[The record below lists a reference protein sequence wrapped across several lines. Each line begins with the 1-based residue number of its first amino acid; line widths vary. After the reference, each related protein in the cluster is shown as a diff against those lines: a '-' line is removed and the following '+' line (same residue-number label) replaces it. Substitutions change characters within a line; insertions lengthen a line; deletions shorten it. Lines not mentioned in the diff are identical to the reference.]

1 MGGRENANANVKSTN
16 FKPNSLVNGQK
27 TLPPPLP
34 SISFLGLSTPMA
46 SSPSA
51 RRRGEGG
58 AMDGIED
65 VQIQDANGD
74 EDVRG
79 RPTLVKRM
87 FFLFSPFFF
96 FRLFVSKSLN

>member
-1 MGGRENANANVKSTN
+1 
-16 FKPNSLVNGQK
+16 
-27 TLPPPLP
+27 
-34 SISFLGLSTPMA
+34 
-46 SSPSA
+46 
-51 RRRGEGG
+51 
-58 AMDGIED
+58 MDGIED
-65 VQIQDANGD
+65 VQIQDGD